1 MPVTSVR
8 KNTFWRYLRYVHLWQ
23 SSFLFSHQF
32 HFSGTFVFIQNEIIP
47 LYSIMSTVGYGLLPM
62 LGFGFIGIFLSVKS
76 GVGIVV
82 ALAVSAWSS
91 IAAGNFMDVLI
102 KDTKDRKGLVIYPL
116 FLFYISFTLIIIF

>member
-1 MPVTSVR
+1 
-8 KNTFWRYLRYVHLWQ
+8 
-23 SSFLFSHQF
+23 
-32 HFSGTFVFIQNEIIP
+32 
-47 LYSIMSTVGYGLLPM
+47 MSTVGYGLLPM

>member
-1 MPVTSVR
+1 
-8 KNTFWRYLRYVHLWQ
+8 
-23 SSFLFSHQF
+23 
-32 HFSGTFVFIQNEIIP
+32 
-47 LYSIMSTVGYGLLPM
+47 MSTVGYGLLPM
-62 LGFGFIGIFLSVKS
+62 LGFGFVGIFLSVKS

-116 FLFYISFTLIIIF
+116 FLFYISFTMIIIF